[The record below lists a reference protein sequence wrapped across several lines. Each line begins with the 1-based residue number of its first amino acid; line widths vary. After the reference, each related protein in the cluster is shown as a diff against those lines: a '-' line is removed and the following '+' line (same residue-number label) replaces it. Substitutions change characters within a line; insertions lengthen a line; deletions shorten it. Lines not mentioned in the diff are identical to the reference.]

1 MDVDRLRYVVA
12 ADLGQAN
19 DPTAVA
25 VVERRLV
32 PAGEKRQHTWREA
45 GVGFEPERLRFEV
58 RQPVEQFYDVVRLDR
73 VPLRTPYAKVAKGLV
88 KLVEEFHAA
97 HVEGADEDHAGG
109 PVHVGLALDA
119 TGVGRAVLEMVYK
132 EVRERIRRGEPHV
145 LWRPVVATGGDTVTA
160 GDGFYRVP
168 KRDLVSAGIIAYQNG
183 RVRVGKLRHRD
194 VLEGE
199 LQNYRLKQNAVSG
212 HDAYGPLREGQHDDL
227 LFAAC
232 LGLWTFERG
241 VRKQEYRRWAH
252 AWLAG

>member
-32 PAGEKRQHTWREA
+32 PAGEKHQHTWRDV
-45 GVGFEPERLRFEV
+45 GGTGFEPERLRFEV

-73 VPLRTPYAKVAKGLV
+73 VPLRTSYAKVARGLV
-88 KLVEEFHAA
+88 RLVKEFYEA
-97 HVEGADEDHAGG
+97 HVNSGDHDGG

-119 TGVGRAVLEMVYK
+119 TGVGRAVAEIVHR
-132 EVRERIRRGEPHV
+132 EVRERIKPGEPHI
-145 LWRPVVATGGDTVTA
+145 LWRPVVAHGGDSVSA
-160 GDGFYRVP
+160 GGGFLRVP
-168 KRDLVSAGIIAYQNG
+168 KRDLITAGIVAYQSE
-183 RVRVGKLRHRD
+183 RVRVGNLRHRD
-194 VLEGE
+194 TLEQE
-199 LQNYRLKQNAVSG
+199 LTNYRLKQNAVSG
-212 HDAYGPLREGQHDDL
+212 HDSYSPLREGQHDDL
-227 LFAAC
+227 LFATC

-241 VRKQEYRRWAH
+241 VHKQEYRRWPH